1 MEQTTLAG
9 RVALVTGASRG
20 IGKAIALRLAQQGAA
35 VAIGYRARQA
45 DAAEVAARIVDGG
58 GRAVAIGADLAD
70 PDSCRQLVEQTV
82 TSLGPPDVL
91 INNAGISLARL
102 VLDTHVDEWDALMNV
117 HLRAFFLLSQAVL
130 PAMIRQGWGRII
142 AIASIWGMVGAANEA
157 AYSAA
162 KAGQIGFAKALAK
175 EVARAGITVN
185 VVAPGAVT
193 TEMLATYS
201 EEELKTFA
209 DTVPM
214 GRLGTPEDVAAVT
227 AFIASP
233 GAAYISGQVISPNG
247 AFVV

>member
-1 MEQTTLAG
+1 MKPTTLAG

-20 IGKAIALRLAQQGAA
+20 IGKAIALRLAQQGTA
-35 VAIGYRARQA
+35 VAIGYRKRQA
-45 DAAEVAARIVDGG
+45 DAAEVVARIVGAG

-70 PDSCRQLVEQTV
+70 ADGCRRLVEKT
-82 TSLGPPDVL
+82 TASLGAPDVL
-91 INNAGISLARL
+91 VNNAGISLARL
-102 VLDTHVDEWDALMNV
+102 VLDTRVGEWDALMNV

-185 VVAPGAVT
+185 VVAPGAVA

-201 EEELKTFA
+201 GEELNAFA
-209 DTVPM
+209 DAVPM
-214 GRLGTPEDVAAVT
+214 GRLGTPEDIAAAT
-227 AFIASP
+227 AFLASP
-233 GAAYISGQVISPNG
+233 EAAYISGQVISPNG
-247 AFVV
+247 ACVV